1 VRILFV
7 CMGNICRSPTAEGVL
22 RRLVA
27 AEGLADVVEIDSAGT
42 IAHHVGESP
51 DPRSTQ
57 AAARRGTA
65 LEGAARQVADADFGD
80 YDLLLAMDAENLAEL
95 RRRAP
100 ADLDPARIRLLREFD
115 PAAVAAGDLDVPD
128 PYYGG
133 PSGFDDV
140 LDMIEAASRGLVD
153 ELATGL
159 RAP

>member
-57 AAARRGTA
+57 AAARRGTV

-95 RRRAP
+95 RRRARP
-100 ADLDPARIRLLREFD
+100 TSIPRGSGCCASSTRPPWPRATSTCPTRTT
-115 PAAVAAGDLDVPD
+115 AVR
-128 PYYGG
+128 
-133 PSGFDDV
+133 
-140 LDMIEAASRGLVD
+140 AAS
-153 ELATGL
+153 TTCST
-159 RAP
+159 